1 MRFVFLASDWPVLS
15 VWLLGLPCW
24 VSHRHVGRVWCC
36 ELHGVRGWSL
46 QRRSHSGMCGL
57 RAWIDDECTQ
67 WWRSHYMHGVCSGA
81 VQCSVDDSVPC
92 VSCWVPDRHA
102 GGCEWDV
109 MHCVCGWAVECSVYG
124 RMC

>member
-1 MRFVFLASDWPVLS
+1 
-15 VWLLGLPCW
+15 
-24 VSHRHVGRVWCC
+24 
-36 ELHGVRGWSL
+36 
-46 QRRSHSGMCGL
+46 MCGL
-57 RAWIDDECTQ
+57 RAWIDDEYTQ
-67 WWRSHYMHGVCSGA
+67 WWRSHYMHGVCSGT

-109 MHCVCGWAVECSVYG
+109 MHCMCGWAVECSVYG